1 MEREAEDSIH
11 HHITLPEAIHQIRG
25 HSFPPPHV
33 LLVSIFKYGIYHDR
47 SGQREGKKCHMKG
60 ITTVI
65 SLTYKKKHPL
75 VLNVFPCYLKGTLC
89 SRVNELTLLE
99 GVLQNKSMVNV

>member
-11 HHITLPEAIHQIRG
+11 HHITLPEAIHQIRS
-25 HSFPPPHV
+25 HSFPTPHV
-33 LLVSIFKYGIYHDR
+33 LLVSIFKYGIDHDR
-47 SGQREGKKCHMKG
+47 SGQGEGKKCHMEG

-65 SLTYKKKHPL
+65 SFPYKKKHSL